1 MLEGG
6 LFTVILAFSA
16 ITGHKNGDIGKRS
29 CFKVSAPQNHETKI
43 LSSKFCG
50 QVLWSCSPMFKISH
64 QGQQNVFKNQL
75 GKKCNCENKNVSFTQ
90 LEIEK

>member
-50 QVLWSCSPMFKISH
+50 LAHQCLKSAIKVNKMF
-64 QGQQNVFKNQL
+64 
-75 GKKCNCENKNVSFTQ
+75 
-90 LEIEK
+90 